1 VSLNS
6 IILVVSSEI
15 LDFALLAH
23 TLSLS
28 SFSALRWLSF
38 NNSEILILTSISGSM
53 SQPVTHSCY
62 FISLLSS
69 LCCTTR
75 LLFFSVDLF
84 FKHVHSF
91 WSLFT

>member
-28 SFSALRWLSF
+28 SFSALR
-38 NNSEILILTSISGSM
+38 
-53 SQPVTHSCY
+53 
-62 FISLLSS
+62 
-69 LCCTTR
+69 
-75 LLFFSVDLF
+75 
-84 FKHVHSF
+84 
-91 WSLFT
+91 